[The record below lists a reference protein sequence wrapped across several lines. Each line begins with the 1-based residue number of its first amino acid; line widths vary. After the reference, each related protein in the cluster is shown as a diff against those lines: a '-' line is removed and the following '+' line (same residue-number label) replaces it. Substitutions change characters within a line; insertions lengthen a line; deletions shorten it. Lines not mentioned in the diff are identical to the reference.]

1 MVERFN
7 IFVILLLAFVYYGD
21 CCIGTQPRQYYY
33 PSSQAGYNSTH
44 YYDNNS
50 RRWVPRNR
58 MAGAENID
66 LGDQQNMQVIA
77 EGSSGAGAAAAAA
90 SAASAASSGFRAAGA
105 KAVDSSQP
113 IVPYTNMKTLNGVNM
128 YEFDSSTYNEEGGGP
143 INQGHHLTCDFD
155 QGHCCWA
162 NVPSPDD
169 QLDWKVG
176 TGNISTNND
185 MLMPMPGAYLF
196 AHASK
201 AAPSDEAQ
209 FASCS
214 IACASSKIKV
224 RVRYWQSKNVLLQV
238 CQRESFPQSIEIN
251 PLLNCQEL
259 PSNNYM
265 GYSEVVLPRASLI
278 DIVFVASNF
287 VGENNDVAVI
297 DQIEVIY
304 ESNQNECDSNG
315 KDSYNKKIN
324 EYKQKKINKNEKL
337 EEEKV
342 NSHFKSEP
350 SPKYNPENSV
360 ITEEVDLSRFENS
373 KSNGA
378 SFVVTE
384 PKMTNEEKYGVDSLT
399 TFCQRTKCGFEG
411 TNTCSYTDVYT
422 TQSIRGLTTRFATVS
437 GQFMNRITGVK
448 ESAKGEYYAATFLYP
463 REVAGLQVDI
473 APLRIERSLRFQ
485 YYEGTHGVQLKA
497 CCGTTE
503 NCNFSS
509 DKFVTV
515 DDRIWKIGKLDC
527 PIGTE
532 RIIFLC
538 ENTRTNQGACAID
551 DIEVV
556 ATDSGLSLT
565 TLGLC

>member
-1 MVERFN
+1 MVEKF
-7 IFVILLLAFVYYGD
+7 ILLLILLFTIFDYGYS
-21 CCIGTQPRQYYY
+21 CIGTQPRQYYY

-44 YYDNNS
+44 YYDYNS

-58 MAGAENID
+58 MAGAENVE
-66 LGDQQNMQVIA
+66 LGEESNMQVL
-77 EGSSGAGAAAAAA
+77 GDLNPSLSSSSSGA
-90 SAASAASSGFRAAGA
+90 SSAGA
-105 KAVDSSQP
+105 GLRASGAKGINSPNP
-113 IVPYTNMKTLNGVNM
+113 ILPYTNSKTLPGVNF

-143 INQGHHLTCDFD
+143 INQGHHLNCDFD

-176 TGNISTNND
+176 TGNITTNNE
-185 MLMPMPGAYLF
+185 MLMPMPGAYLI

-201 AAPSDEAQ
+201 TAPSDEGQ

-214 IACASSKIKV
+214 IACASSNIKI

-238 CQRESFPQSIEIN
+238 CQRESFPQTIEVN

-259 PSNNYM
+259 PSNNYI
-265 GYSEVVLPRASLI
+265 GYSEVVLPKASLI

-287 VGENNDVAVI
+287 VGDKGDVAVI
-297 DQIEVIY
+297 DKIDVFY
-304 ESNQNECDSNG
+304 ENDQSECDKNG
-315 KDSYNKKIN
+315 KNVYT
-324 EYKQKKINKNEKL
+324 
-337 EEEKV
+337 KV
-342 NSHFKSEP
+342 NEFKHKKVDKNNN
-350 SPKYNPENSV
+350 KYDNTDSQFKKDSLSNLNPENNV
-360 ITEEVDLSRFENS
+360 LTEDVDLTNIENS
-373 KSNGA
+373 KNNIEGFIVKESKN
-378 SFVVTE
+378 
-384 PKMTNEEKYGVDSLT
+384 KNEEKYGPDSLQN
-399 TFCQRTKCGFEG
+399 FCQRTKCGFEK
-411 TNTCSYTDVYT
+411 NNVCYYSDVYT
-422 TQSIRGLTTRFATVS
+422 TQSIRGLTTRFSTVS
-437 GQFMNRITGVK
+437 GQYMNHVTGVK
-448 ESAKGEYYAATFLYP
+448 ESAQGEYYTATFLYP
-463 REVAGLQVDI
+463 REMAGLQVDI
-473 APLRIERSLRFQ
+473 APLREERSLRFQ

-497 CCGTTE
+497 CCDTTD

-515 DDRIWKIGKLDC
+515 DDRIWKVGKLDC

-556 ATDSGLSLT
+556 ATDSTVSLSSI
-565 TLGLC
+565 GLC

>member
-1 MVERFN
+1 MRQRF
-7 IFVILLLAFVYYGD
+7 ILLLILLITILHCGYG
-21 CCIGTQPRQYYY
+21 CIGTQPRQYYY

-50 RRWVPRNR
+50 GRWVPRNR
-58 MAGAENID
+58 MSGAENIEIGTGSD
-66 LGDQQNMQVIA
+66 MQTIGENGQQAIS
-77 EGSSGAGAAAAAA
+77 SSGAA
-90 SAASAASSGFRAAGA
+90 SGGNFRVAGA
-105 KAVDSSQP
+105 KGVNSPDP
-113 IVPYTNMKTLNGVNM
+113 ILPYTNVKTLSGVNL

-143 INQGHHLTCDFD
+143 INQGRHLTCDFD

-176 TGNISTNND
+176 TGNITTIDN
-185 MLMPMPGAYLF
+185 MLMPMPGAYLI

-201 AAPSDEAQ
+201 TSPSDEAQ

-214 IACASSKIKV
+214 ISCASSKIRV

-265 GYSEVVLPRASLI
+265 GYSEVVLPKASLI

-287 VGENNDVAVI
+287 VGENGDVAVI
-297 DQIEVIY
+297 DKVEILY
-304 ESNQNECDSNG
+304 EHDQNECDNNG
-315 KDSYNKKIN
+315 KNTYTKVNEFKHKK
-324 EYKQKKINKNEKL
+324 NKNEQFGSGNIESQYKKDSL
-337 EEEKV
+337 
-342 NSHFKSEP
+342 P
-350 SPKYNPENSV
+350 SINPENNI
-360 ITEEVDLSRFENS
+360 ITEEIDLSNIENK
-373 KSNGA
+373 KSDSEG
-378 SFVVTE
+378 FIVKE
-384 PKMTNEEKYGVDSLT
+384 FKHKNEDLYGPDSLT
-399 TFCQRTKCGFEG
+399 SFCQRTKCGFEK
-411 TNTCSYTDVYT
+411 TNNCHYSDVYT
-422 TQSIRGLTTRFATVS
+422 TQSIRGLTTRFTSVS
-437 GQFMNRITGVK
+437 GQYMNRVTGVK

-463 REVAGLQVDI
+463 REMAGLQVDI
-473 APLRIERSLRFQ
+473 APLKVERSLRFQ

-497 CCGTTE
+497 CCDTTD

-509 DKFVTV
+509 DKFVSV
-515 DDRIWKIGKLDC
+515 NDRIWKVGKLDC

-556 ATDSGLSLT
+556 AIDSGVSLSS
-565 TLGLC
+565 LGLC